1 MDHGS
6 VYRRCGCRDEATG
19 RLLGARCPGLGAPEH
34 GSWYFSADL
43 PSAVGERRRVR
54 RGGFATQAAAV
65 AALGALA
72 CPAVGPDPGLSTGE
86 WLSRWLASRA
96 SLRAST
102 ARSYAAHIRGYL
114 VPYLGGIPL
123 AALTA
128 GDVQAMFTAVTRDES
143 ALGRPVSAATLHR
156 IHATLRAALNG
167 AVRAGLITVN
177 PGRWP
182 ELPKAARPRPQVW
195 TPALT
200 ERWHTEDWRPVVG
213 VWTAAQTAQFLG
225 QVRGH
230 KLYALFHLVA
240 LRGLRRGEA
249 AGLRWSDLDLDAGTL
264 TVSGQLQQLGGRLAA
279 GPPKSDAG
287 RRVIALDMTTIAAL
301 REYQAR
307 QQYERA
313 AAGARWTQT
322 GYVFTSRTGKPVA
335 PDRMTRLFA
344 KLVAASGL
352 PPVTL
357 HGLRHGAATL
367 ALAAGA
373 DLKVVQDQL
382 GHSTVVL
389 TADTYTSVLPETAR
403 AAAEHTA
410 ALLFPARRQ
419 PASGA
424 QLPSRRAR
432 KPPLPAWARPAR
444 RGRPRAA

>member
-19 RLLGARCPGLGAPEH
+19 RLLGIRCPGLGSPEH
-34 GSWYFSADL
+34 GSWYFSTDL
-43 PSAVGERRRVR
+43 PSAAGQRRRVR
-54 RGGFATQAAAV
+54 RGGFATRVAAV
-65 AALGALA
+65 AALEALGS
-72 CPAVGPDPGLSTGE
+72 PAAGPEPGLSTGQ
-86 WLSRWLASRA
+86 WLGRWLASRV

-123 AALTA
+123 AALSA
-128 GDVQAMFTAVTRDES
+128 ADVQAMFTAIIHDET
-143 ALGRPVSAATLHR
+143 ALGRPVSAATLRR

-167 AVRAGLITVN
+167 AVRAGLIGVN
-177 PGRWP
+177 PGRFP
-182 ELPKAARPRPQVW
+182 ELPRAARPRPQVW

-200 ERWHTEDWRPVVG
+200 ERWQQEGWRPVVG
-213 VWTAAQTAQFLG
+213 VWTVTQTAEFLR

-230 KLYALFHLVA
+230 RLYALFHLIA

-249 AGLRWSDLDLDAGTL
+249 AGLRWSDLDLGAGTL
-264 TVSGQLQQLGGRLAA
+264 TVTGQLQQLGGRLVA

-287 RRVIALDMTTIAAL
+287 RRVIALDATTTSAL
-301 REYQAR
+301 REHR
-307 QQYERA
+307 FQQEAERA
-313 AAGARWTQT
+313 AAGTRWAGT
-322 GYVFTSRTGKPVA
+322 GYVFTTGTGKPVA

-410 ALLFPARRQ
+410 ALLFPARRP
-419 PASGA
+419 PAADGKPA
-424 QLPSRRAR
+424 SRRAR
-432 KPPLPAWARPAR
+432 KPLPAWARSAR
-444 RGRPRAA
+444 RERPHAA